1 MTKTFGNTS
10 AKSGEIAKSGFLY
23 SVDTATALPVVGQD
37 LGTGAEER
45 SYFSFDT
52 SSLPNNSIISKVEFM
67 WWVNGTSSSGL
78 FVPSSWRTNWAM
90 GTFIDAALDAGD
102 WNGGTFVYQH
112 VGTPA
117 AGATTLDLSLLGIP
131 FVNVK
136 GDTDVRVYDTSLS
149 LGGSWVQTLTK
160 SRTTLTVT
168 YEVALI
174 RYCKVFQAKIYN
186 GGA

>member
-10 AKSGEIAKSGFLY
+10 AKSGQIQKAGFVY
-23 SVDTATALPVVGQD
+23 TVDTATNLPAVSMD
-37 LGTGAEER
+37 MATGTERR

-52 SSLPNNSIISKVEFM
+52 SSLPNNSIISKVEFL
-67 WWVNGTSSSGL
+67 WWVNAAAGAPAT
-78 FVPSSWRTNWAM
+78 WRTNWAM
-90 GTFIDAALDAGD
+90 GTFIGAALDAGD
-102 WNGGTFVYQH
+102 WNGGTFVHQH
-112 VGTPA
+112 VGIPA
-117 AGATTLDLSLLGIP
+117 LGATTVDLSLLGIP

-149 LGGSWVQTLTK
+149 FGGSWSHTLTK
-160 SRTTLTVT
+160 NRTTLTVT